1 MRAKPKTHKIYTNQ
15 RVLFC
20 GFRRNGLLREN
31 HTHTAERGVS
41 DMDRGIVRTY
51 AKQVDFCVV
60 GKLRYMGK
68 WDMHT
73 RWFIDDAGN
82 AYLVDDILKTIRI
95 RPNKK
100 SAANAADLI

>member
-1 MRAKPKTHKIYTNQ
+1 MN
-15 RVLFC
+15 C
-20 GFRRNGLLREN
+20 
-31 HTHTAERGVS
+31 
-41 DMDRGIVRTY
+41 GIVRTY
-51 AKQVDFCVV
+51 AKSVDFYVD